1 MQLGIKDNRPCLK
14 QCVMNF
20 VLEHFVFVEQTVLP
34 EYRVPNFP
42 SPIASYEEDSC
53 LDKDY

>member
-42 SPIASYEEDSC
+42 CPIASYEEDSC